1 MVGSVAGAIPA
12 GGVLLGHAILGRL
25 FAGNGLRLYM
35 LWIFLAYL
43 GILLVLGFIA
53 ERYTKDL
60 EGFLLGDRK
69 MGPWLTALSYESTA
83 YSGWLMLGFPGR
95 AFTRGLAAAWAGI
108 ACVIGDSLNWILVSR
123 RLRDETAQL
132 RALTVPE
139 YLERRFPKPDGHAI
153 QLVASIALSF
163 FMLIYLWAQF
173 VAAGKAM
180 MTMLEWTYAPALL
193 LSALVIIVYTFQG
206 GYRAVVWT
214 DAFQA
219 VMMLV
224 ALIVLPLACF
234 GNMGGIDGV
243 RAGLA
248 RASAEAA
255 ATPLANT
262 SSHLGNWFA
271 GLMGLSLFSFLFEDA
286 GLGAGYLG
294 QPHISVRFMAIRDS
308 RALKPAFLLSILF
321 AILVCA
327 GAVAAGL
334 SGHGTFHFADVPGVV
349 DPRQPLHDPEEVLP
363 RLAMAVLPPWLA
375 GLTISAIMAA
385 IMSTASGFLL
395 SVASSMTEDLYHR
408 LLRPAAGQRE
418 LLHVS
423 RGVTMVLGAAA
434 LVLALGTNPLD
445 PRATVYKLVLYGWG
459 GLAGSFSAPVTLALF
474 YRGMT
479 RAGCLAGMIS
489 GAATVLLWRNVPAL
503 SNVYEVIPAIAVSA
517 LSILLV
523 SRLTRD
529 FSLAGMQNER
539 P

>member
-1 MVGSVAGAIPA
+1 
-12 GGVLLGHAILGRL
+12 
-25 FAGNGLRLYM
+25 M
-35 LWIFLAYL
+35 LWVFLAYL
-43 GILLVLGFIA
+43 AMLLVLGFVA
-53 ERYTKDL
+53 ERYTKSL
-60 EGFLLGDRK
+60 EAFLLGDRK

-95 AFTRGLAAAWAGI
+95 AFTRGFAAIWAGV
-108 ACVIGDSLNWILVSR
+108 ACVIGDSLNWLLVSQ
-123 RLRDETAQL
+123 RLRDETERL

-139 YLERRFPKPDGHAI
+139 YLERRFPKEGGHAI
-153 QLVASIALSF
+153 QLVASAALGF

-180 MTMLEWTYAPALL
+180 MTMLEWSYLPAVAV
-193 LSALVIIVYTFQG
+193 SAIVIIIYTFQG

-224 ALIVLPLACF
+224 ALAILPLACISE
-234 GNMGGIDGV
+234 MGGFS
-243 RAGLA
+243 GLKA
-248 RASAEAA
+248 ALAHASSEAA
-255 ATPLANT
+255 ASPALAGT
-262 SSHLGNWFA
+262 SSHLESWFA
-271 GLMGLSLFSFLFEDA
+271 GLVGLSLFTFLFEDA

-308 RALKPAFLLSILF
+308 RALRPAFVLSILF

-334 SGHGTFHFADVPGVV
+334 SGHGTFQFADAAGSA
-349 DPRQPLHDPEEVLP
+349 DARLPLHDPEEVLP

-375 GLTISAIMAA
+375 GLVISAIMAA

-395 SVASSMTEDLYHR
+395 SVTSSMTEDVYHR
-408 LLRPAAGQRE
+408 LVRPAAAQKE
-418 LLHVS
+418 LVLVS
-423 RGVTMVLGAAA
+423 RAVTMALGAAA

-445 PRATVYKLVLYGWG
+445 PESTVYKLVLYGWG
-459 GLAGSFSAPVTLALF
+459 GLAGCFSAPVTLALF

-489 GAATVLLWRNVPAL
+489 GALTVLAWRNIPAL
-503 SNVYEVIPAIAVSA
+503 SGIYEVIPAMAVSA

-523 SRLTRD
+523 SRLTRPG
-529 FSLAGMQNER
+529 A
-539 P
+539 

>member
-1 MVGSVAGAIPA
+1 MLWVFLVY
-12 GGVLLGHAILGRL
+12 LAIL
-25 FAGNGLRLYM
+25 
-35 LWIFLAYL
+35 LA
-43 GILLVLGFIA
+43 LGFIA
-53 ERYTKDL
+53 ERYTKSL

-95 AFTRGLAAAWAGI
+95 AFSRGFAAIWAGV
-108 ACVIGDSLNWILVSR
+108 ACVIGDSLNWLLVSK
-123 RLRDETAQL
+123 RLRDETERL

-139 YLERRFPKPDGHAI
+139 YLERRFPKEGGHAI

-173 VAAGKAM
+173 VAAGKGM
-180 MTMLEWTYAPALL
+180 MTMLEWSYLPAVGL
-193 LSALVIIVYTFQG
+193 AAMVIIIYTFQG

-224 ALIVLPLACF
+224 ALVILPLACISR
-234 GNMGGIDGV
+234 MGGLPGV
-243 RAGLA
+243 RDALT
-248 RASAEAA
+248 RASSEAA
-255 ATPLANT
+255 ASASLRGT
-262 SSHLGNWFA
+262 SSNLGSWFA
-271 GLMGLSLFSFLFEDA
+271 GLMGFSLFAFLFEDA

-308 RALKPAFLLSILF
+308 RALRPAFVLSILF

-334 SGHGTFHFADVPGVV
+334 SGHGTFHFADAAGGAVATEG
-349 DPRQPLHDPEEVLP
+349 RQALIDPEEVLP
-363 RLAMAVLPPWLA
+363 RLAMAVLPSWLA
-375 GLTISAIMAA
+375 GLVISAIMAA

-395 SVASSMTEDLYHR
+395 SVTSSMTEDVYHR
-408 LLRPAAGQRE
+408 LLRPQAAQKE
-418 LLHVS
+418 LVL
-423 RGVTMVLGAAA
+423 VTRAVTLVLGASA
-434 LVLALGTNPLD
+434 LVLALGTDPLD
-445 PRATVYKLVLYGWG
+445 PDSTVYKLVLYGWG
-459 GLAGSFSAPVTLALF
+459 GLAGCFSAPVTLALF

-489 GAATVLLWRNVPAL
+489 GAATVLLWRSIPAL
-503 SNVYEVIPAIAVSA
+503 SGIYEVIPAMAVSA

-523 SRLTRD
+523 SRLTVRGT
-529 FSLAGMQNER
+529 A
-539 P
+539 